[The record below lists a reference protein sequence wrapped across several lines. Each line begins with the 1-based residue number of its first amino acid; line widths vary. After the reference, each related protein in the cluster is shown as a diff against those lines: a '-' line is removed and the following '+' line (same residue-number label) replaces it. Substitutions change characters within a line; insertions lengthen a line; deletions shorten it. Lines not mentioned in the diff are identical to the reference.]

1 MAQRQKKP
9 SFDAMIKFFMQKYDI
24 ATKKDIN
31 RLERKIDE
39 LKKSLSKKPA
49 GKRSVSKITKG
60 KSAAEVVL
68 NVIKDIGDGASFA
81 DIKARTDYD
90 DKKLRNIVFRLN
102 KEGKIKRKKR
112 GIYVAV

>member
-1 MAQRQKKP
+1 MAQKKQKP

-39 LKKSLSKKPA
+39 LKKDLSKK
-49 GKRSVSKITKG
+49 SVAKKSASGTTKG

-68 NVIKDIGDGASFA
+68 NVIKDIGNGASFA
-81 DIKARTDYD
+81 DIKTRTDYD

>member
-1 MAQRQKKP
+1 MAQRQHKP
-9 SFDAMIKFFMQKYDI
+9 SFDAMIRFFMQKYDI
-24 ATKKDIN
+24 ATKKDIT

-39 LKKSLSKKPA
+39 LKKGLSKKPVA
-49 GKRSVSKITKG
+49 QKSAAKTAKG

-68 NVIKDIGDGASFA
+68 NVIRDIGNGASFA

-112 GIYVAV
+112 GVYVAV